1 MAMDLGILDIIILLI
16 IAASAIFGVFKGF
29 VRQLVSIASLVL
41 GIWCAGKFTGHLS
54 TYIKDWLSLEMSQQ
68 TLHIILFIVIFI
80 LAVVIAHFLGK
91 GVEGMIK
98 LTMLGWLN
106 RLLGFLFGAIKATML
121 LSVIAYIVNYANNL
135 LHIIPQSVFSG
146 SQGYAFLLNF
156 QQKIFP
162 FLERIFS

>member
-1 MAMDLGILDIIILLI
+1 MAMDLGILDIIILLT

-41 GIWCAGKFTGHLS
+41 GIWCAGKFTGYLS
-54 TYIKDWLSLEMSQQ
+54 TYIKEWLNLEMSQQ

-106 RLLGFLFGAIKATML
+106 RLLGFLFGAAKAIII
-121 LSVIAYIVNYANNL
+121 LSVVVCAINWLNGTFHL
-135 LHIIPQSVFSG
+135 IPEDFLAKSR
-146 SQGYAFLLNF
+146 GYALLADF
-156 QQKIFP
+156 AKEFFP
-162 FLERIFS
+162 FLQKYFS

>member
-41 GIWCAGKFTGHLS
+41 GIWCAGKFTGYLS

-106 RLLGFLFGAIKATML
+106 RLLGFLFGAAKAIII
-121 LSVIAYIVNYANNL
+121 LSVVVCAINWINGTFHL
-135 LHIIPQSVFSG
+135 IPEDFLAKSR
-146 SQGYAFLLNF
+146 GYALLADF
-156 QQKIFP
+156 AKEFFP
-162 FLERIFS
+162 FLQKYFS

>member
-41 GIWCAGKFTGHLS
+41 GIWCAGKFTGYLS

-106 RLLGFLFGAIKATML
+106 RLLGFLFGAAKAIIILSVVVCAINWLNGTFHLIPEDFLAKSRGYAL
-121 LSVIAYIVNYANNL
+121 LSDFAKE
-135 LHIIPQSVFSG
+135 F
-146 SQGYAFLLNF
+146 
-156 QQKIFP
+156 FP
-162 FLERIFS
+162 FLQKYFS

>member
-106 RLLGFLFGAIKATML
+106 RLLGFLFGAAKAIII
-121 LSVIAYIVNYANNL
+121 LSVVVCAINWLNGTFHL
-135 LHIIPQSVFSG
+135 IPEDFLAKSR
-146 SQGYAFLLNF
+146 GYALLADF
-156 QQKIFP
+156 AKEFFP
-162 FLERIFS
+162 FLQKYFS

>member
-41 GIWCAGKFTGHLS
+41 GIWCAGKFTGYLS

-91 GVEGMIK
+91 GIESIIK
-98 LTMLGWLN
+98 LTMMGWLN
-106 RLLGFLFGAIKATML
+106 RILGFLFGAMKAIII
-121 LSVIAYIVNYANNL
+121 LSVAVCAINWINGMFD
-135 LHIIPQSVFSG
+135 IIPKDFLAESR
-146 SQGYAFLLNF
+146 GYGFLADF
-156 QQKIFP
+156 AKEFFP
-162 FLERIFS
+162 FLQKYFS